1 MIYKIIMAF
10 DGACQLRGICVSSD
24 IVTAIDANL
33 KVTTEKV
40 DFNED

>member
-24 IVTAIDANL
+24 IVTAIDATL

-40 DFNED
+40 DYNVD